1 MPSLGLEYA
10 IGPVTCAFS
19 DALAWLCGGVEFAG
33 EATEDLFPRC
43 RQGASLF
50 DIVVELPE
58 DHRALM
64 PAGTA

>member
-1 MPSLGLEYA
+1 VGLEYA

-19 DALAWLCGGVEFAG
+19 GALAWLRGGVEFAG
-33 EATEDLFPRC
+33 EATGTCFLDFGKRHHW
-43 RQGASLF
+43 F